1 MATGLTQHASQ
12 HGHSFFHA
20 HDTQHGSPLE
30 IFSSFAYGVS
40 LVAVTAAALGAVA
53 HLAHLINTSWQL
65 F

>member
-1 MATGLTQHASQ
+1 MATGLSHRAS
-12 HGHSFFHA
+12 FPRF

-30 IFSSFAYGVS
+30 IFTGFVYGVG
-40 LVAVTAAALGAVA
+40 LVVVTAAALGAVA